1 MTPFLEALDERV
13 LVCDGAM
20 GTMLY
25 QRGIFLNRSFD
36 ELNLAQPE
44 LVGDVHQAYVRAGA
58 DVIETNTFGAN
69 RIKLAHFGI
78 ADQTRAVNLEGARIA
93 RRVAREHVY
102 VAGSIGPLG
111 VRIEPWGKMGADEAE
126 AIFKEQAQALA
137 EGGVDLF
144 VLETFRDVNEL
155 QAAIRAV
162 RSVSDKPIVAQ
173 VTTEED
179 GNTLDGTPPE
189 TFTPLLERAGASL
202 IGLNCSVGPA
212 AMLETLE
219 RMSRLTA
226 LKLSAQPNAG
236 RPRDVEGRNIYL
248 SSPEYMASYARR
260 FINNGVKL
268 VGGCCGTTPDHI
280 RQIRQAVRAM
290 DPDRRAARR
299 ATPPHDSTKA
309 APAAPSAPVVATREK
324 SKLAAAL
331 AAGRFVIAAEMM
343 PPRGY
348 ETDDFV
354 AAAVALRH
362 GGVEVISVPDYH
374 SSGARMSA
382 LLAAALLQQ
391 RADIEALLSYT
402 CRDRN
407 LIGMQA
413 DLLGAHALGLRNVLL
428 VTGEPARAGDYSD
441 ATSVFDVDSIGLTNM
456 VTRLNHGFD
465 VGGQS
470 IGRPT
475 AFHAGVAFNPFAVSA
490 EQERRRFGF
499 KQEAGA
505 EFVVLPPVFDLDG
518 FEAAMPELTAAG
530 RPVLAGVHVLADTRE
545 AEFLANEVPGVRV
558 PESVVARM
566 REAESAGRAGAE
578 GLQIALESAGVLKGR
593 VSGVILSGAGSLTE
607 AVAAIRAKVL

>member
-1 MTPFLEALDERV
+1 MKPFLEALDERV

-25 QRGIFLNRSFD
+25 QSGIFLNRSFD
-36 ELNLAQPE
+36 ELNLAQPD
-44 LVGDVHQAYVRAGA
+44 LVAGVHQAYVRAGA

-78 ADQTRAVNLEGARIA
+78 GDRTHAVNLEGARLA
-93 RRVAREHVY
+93 RRAAREHVY
-102 VAGSIGPLG
+102 VAGSLGPLG

-126 AIFKEQAQALA
+126 ALFREQAAGLE

-144 VLETFRDVNEL
+144 LLETFRDVNEL

-162 RSVSDKPIVAQ
+162 RGVSGKPIVAQ

-189 TFTPLLERAGASL
+189 TFTPLLEAAGASV

-219 RMSRLTA
+219 RMSRLTS

-280 RQIRQAVRAM
+280 KQIRQAVHAM
-290 DPDRRAARR
+290 DPERRARSRPSPA
-299 ATPPHDSTKA
+299 PPKA
-309 APAAPSAPVVATREK
+309 PPAAPLAPALATRDK
-324 SKLAAAL
+324 SALARALDDRQFVLAAEL
-331 AAGRFVIAAEMM
+331 M

-348 ETDDFV
+348 ETDEFV
-354 AAAVALRH
+354 ATAAALKAGGVAL
-362 GGVEVISVPDYH
+362 ISVPDYH
-374 SSGARMSA
+374 TGGARMSA
-382 LLAAALLQQ
+382 LLAAALIEQ
-391 RADIEALLSYT
+391 RGGVEALLSYT

-441 ATSVFDVDSIGLTNM
+441 ATTVFDVDSIGLTNM
-456 VTRLNHGFD
+456 VTRLNQGFD

-490 EQERRRFGF
+490 DQERRRFGF
-499 KQEAGA
+499 KLEAGA
-505 EFVVLPPVFDLDG
+505 EFVVLPAVFDLDG
-518 FEAAMPELTAAG
+518 LDAVMPDLSAAG
-530 RPVLAGVHVLADTRE
+530 RPLLAGLHVLADSRE
-545 AEFLANEVPGVRV
+545 AEFLANEVPGARV
-558 PESVVARM
+558 PESVVVRM
-566 REAESAGRAGAE
+566 RTAEADGRAAEEGLRIALQVAE
-578 GLQIALESAGVLKGR
+578 GLRDR
-593 VSGVILSGAGSLTE
+593 VSGLIVSGAGSLMG
-607 AVAAIRAKVL
+607 AVDAIRAKLL

>member
-1 MTPFLEALDERV
+1 VTPFLEALDARV

-44 LVGDVHQAYVRAGA
+44 LVGEVHQAYIRAGA

-78 ADQTRAVNLEGARIA
+78 ADQTHRVNLEGARIA

-126 AIFKEQAQALA
+126 AMFSEQARALD

-144 VLETFRDVNEL
+144 LLETFRDVNEL

-162 RSVSDKPIVAQ
+162 RAITGKPIVAQ

-189 TFTPLLERAGASL
+189 TFTPALEQAGASL

-219 RMSRLTA
+219 RMSRLTP

-268 VGGCCGTTPDHI
+268 VGGCCGTTPEHI
-280 RQIRQAVRAM
+280 RHIRQAVRAM
-290 DPDRRAARR
+290 DPDRRASRR
-299 ATPPHDSTKA
+299 VT
-309 APAAPSAPVVATREK
+309 APAAGASPPPPTPPAPVTATRDK
-324 SKLAAAL
+324 SAL
-331 AAGRFVIAAEMM
+331 ARAFADKRFVIAAELR

-348 ETDDFV
+348 ETEAFV
-354 AAAVALRH
+354 ATAVALRAR
-362 GGVEVISVPDYH
+362 GVDLISVPDYH
-374 SSGARMSA
+374 SGGARMSA
-382 LLAAALLQQ
+382 LLAAALIQQ
-391 RADIEALLSYT
+391 RAEIDTLLSYT

-441 ATSVFDVDSIGLTNM
+441 ATSVFDIDSIGLTNM

-465 VGGQS
+465 VGGQT
-470 IGRPT
+470 IGKPT
-475 AFHAGVAFNPFAVSA
+475 SFHTGVAFNPFPVSA

-505 EFVVLPPVFDLDG
+505 EFVVLPPVFDMEGLEG
-518 FEAAMPELTAAG
+518 ALPALTSAG
-530 RPVLAGVHVLADTRE
+530 PVLAGLHVLADTRE
-545 AEFLANEVPGVRV
+545 AEFFANEVPGARV
-558 PESVVARM
+558 PAALIARM
-566 REAESAGRAGAE
+566 RDAEAEGRAAE
-578 GLQIALESAGVLKGR
+578 AGLQIALTVAGALKGR
-593 VSGVILSGAGSLTE
+593 VAGLILSGTGNLAE
-607 AVAAIRAKVL
+607 AADAIRAKVL